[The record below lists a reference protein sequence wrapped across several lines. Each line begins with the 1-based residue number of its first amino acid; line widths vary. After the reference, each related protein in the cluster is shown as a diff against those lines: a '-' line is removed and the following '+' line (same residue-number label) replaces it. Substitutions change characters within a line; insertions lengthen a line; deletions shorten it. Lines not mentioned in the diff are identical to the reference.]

1 MRVIIQRVKKASCIV
16 EGKIIADI
24 ASGMML
30 LVGFTHT
37 DTIGQIDKMVQ
48 KIVNLRIFEDEQHK
62 MNRSIQD
69 IQGEIL
75 SISQFTLYAN
85 PYSGNRP
92 SFIEA
97 MRPEQASGLYQM
109 WNEKLSRA
117 FGKPVSTGEFGAD
130 MQLEVFCDGPVTITL
145 EF

>member
-1 MRVIIQRVKKASCIV
+1 MRVIIQRVKKATCRV
-16 EGKIIADI
+16 EGKTIGHIEA
-24 ASGMML
+24 GMML

-37 DTIGQIDKMVQ
+37 DTMEQIDKMVQ
-48 KIVNLRIFEDEQHK
+48 KIVHLRIFEDEQQK

-85 PYSGNRP
+85 PYTGNRP

-97 MRPEQASGLYQM
+97 MRPEQASMLYHTF
-109 WNEKLSRA
+109 NEKLTLSL
-117 FGKPVSTGEFGAD
+117 GKPISTGQFGAD
-130 MQLEVFCDGPVTITL
+130 MQLEVCCDGPVTITL
-145 EF
+145 TF